1 LTTRAL
7 AVTILAAAL
16 AAAAAGAQSLDRTEF
31 RYVRTLAAPAGLVSF
46 EPDGVLFAHA
56 RLELADLRILDA
68 EGRQVPWRRAPAE
81 PPPPPR
87 EVHVLNRGTR
97 SGRAVALLDLGRA
110 PGVHDRLEL
119 DIPEEGFVGRVQVS
133 GSDDRRAFTRL
144 STTVVYD
151 IAGARRA
158 RSTTVVYPPSDFRYL
173 QLMASGI
180 EAVAGAAVTAPAARP
195 ELEERPLRSVVV
207 AQEETRTVVTA
218 DFDFRRIPVDE
229 LRVSAATPLY
239 DRPVLIE
246 GSNDGARWTAL
257 ARARIFRF
265 PDSLETS
272 IAIAGRHKFLRVT
285 IENADDAPLESI
297 RLTALARPRTILV
310 SAGYAP
316 PYRVFYGN
324 PALRAPRYDFAEAP
338 AASLELEGAEPAAR
352 GAELLNDLYEPPE
365 DERSFVAR
373 HPRALQA
380 TLAVTAV
387 VLLVGAFLALRRR
400 A

>member
-1 LTTRAL
+1 MTARAV
-7 AVTILAAAL
+7 AVVVLAATL
-16 AAAAAGAQSLDRTEF
+16 AASAGAQSLDRTDF
-31 RYVRTLAAPAGLVSF
+31 RYVRTLAAPAGLASF
-46 EPDGVLFAHA
+46 EPDGLLFAHA
-56 RLELADLRILDA
+56 KLELADLRILDA
-68 EGRQVPWRRAPAE
+68 EGRQVPWRPAPAE

-87 EVHVLNRGTR
+87 DVRVLNRGTR
-97 SGRAVALLDLGRA
+97 AGKAVALLDLGRA

-119 DIPEEGFVGRVQVS
+119 AIPETAFVGRVQVS
-133 GSDDRRAFTRL
+133 GSDDRRTFTRL

-173 QLMASGI
+173 QLVASGI
-180 EAVAGAAVTAPAARP
+180 EEIAGAAVSAPTARP
-195 ELEERPLRSVVV
+195 DLEERRVRSVVV
-207 AQEETRTVVTA
+207 EQQETRTVVTA
-218 DFDFRRIPVDE
+218 DLDFRRIPVDE

-246 GSNDGARWTAL
+246 GSNNGAGWMVL
-257 ARARIFRF
+257 AQARIFRF
-265 PDSLETS
+265 PDSVETS
-272 IAIAGRHKFLRVT
+272 IAIAGRHKFLRLT
-285 IENADDAPLESI
+285 IENADDAPLEAI
-297 RLTALARPRTILV
+297 RITALAQPRTIL
-310 SAGYAP
+310 AAPGYAP

-324 PALRAPRYDFAEAP
+324 PRLRAPRYDFAEAP
-338 AASLELEGAEPAAR
+338 AESLELDTAERATL

-365 DERSFVAR
+365 DERSFFAR
-373 HPRALQA
+373 HPEAVQA